1 VTPAFTRHSLISND
15 GNGNNHL
22 EKKLQRLQQ
31 VGKLRVVD
39 LFSGCGGLSLG
50 YKRAGYEILGGV
62 ECDAKAAKTHAL
74 NFFKGLSDEEIEL
87 HSSSVDITET
97 SPEQYM
103 RNVLH
108 ATSPDNLVDVIIGG
122 PPCQAFARIGRAKLR
137 QIAEHP
143 EAYLND
149 ERASL
154 YVHLLKY
161 VDYFH
166 PLAILIENVPDILNY
181 GGKNVAE
188 EIVSSIEDLGYSVAY
203 TLLNAANYG
212 VPQFRL
218 RFFLIAYLKGLSL
231 SPKFPTPTHQAI
243 IPEGYTS
250 ERIVAMKHLH
260 ATQKGFFDEKVRY
273 VEPPEVAEDAPQA
286 VTAGQALADLPVL
299 TDHLKSKKKRGARK
313 FNKLL
318 PYRRG
323 RPGKYALLMRTWH
336 SYKAGEGVWDHVIRF
351 LPRDYEIFRRMKSDD
366 QYPKAHAI
374 AERLLQDSLQELES
388 ITGQKI
394 EKDSQQYKD
403 LKKQIVPPYA
413 TDKFP
418 NKWWKLN
425 PDKPVRTLTAHIG
438 KDTYTHIHY
447 DSKQARVISVRD
459 AARLQS
465 FPDGFIFSGSM
476 NDAYRQ
482 IGNSVPPLMAF
493 ALADKMRV
501 DILEAASLLISE
513 FMVEDESA
521 KSAPTG
527 TDPINVNDELS
538 NTR

>member
-1 VTPAFTRHSLISND
+1 MNGSN
-15 GNGNNHL
+15 NGNLNSVA
-22 EKKLQRLQQ
+22 RLRDITK
-31 VGKLRVVD
+31 GSPLRVLD
-39 LFSGCGGLSLG
+39 LFAGCGGLSLG
-50 YKRAGYEILGGV
+50 FQRARFQIVGSV
-62 ECDAKAAKTHAL
+62 EKDPKAALSHGT
-74 NFFKGLSDEEIEL
+74 NFFRNRSETEIEL
-87 HSSSVDITET
+87 HSQPLDITQIG
-97 SPEQYM
+97 PQKYM
-103 RNVLH
+103 REILNQDDP
-108 ATSPDNLVDVIIGG
+108 SGLVDVIMGG

-149 ERASL
+149 DRANL
-154 YVHLLKY
+154 YLHFLEY

-166 PLAILIENVPDILNY
+166 PLVVLIENVPDILNY

-188 EIVSSIEDLGYSVAY
+188 EIASSLEDLGYRVGY
-203 TLLNAANYG
+203 TLLNAVNYG

-218 RFFLIAYLKGLSL
+218 RFFLIAYLNGLNTA
-231 SPKFPTPTHQAI
+231 PEFPAPTHQTH
-243 IPEGYTS
+243 IPVGYTS
-250 ERIVAMKHLH
+250 ERIVALKHLRPP
-260 ATQKGFFDEKVRY
+260 QENFFYEKVRY
-273 VEPPEVAEDAPQA
+273 VEPPDVADDTPQA
-286 VTAGQALADLPVL
+286 VTASQALADLPVL

-313 FNKLL
+313 FNRLL

-323 RPGKYALLMRTWH
+323 RPGRYAMLMRTWQG
-336 SYKAGEGVWDHVIRF
+336 YKAGKGVWDHVIRF

-366 QYPKAHAI
+366 QYPEAHAI

-388 ITGQKI
+388 LTGQKI
-394 EKDSQQYKD
+394 ENDSQQYKD

-413 TDKFP
+413 ADKFP

-425 PDKPVRTLTAHIG
+425 PDTPVRTLTAHIG

-465 FPDGFIFSGSM
+465 FPDGFIFAGSM

-493 ALADKMRV
+493 ALADKIRAH
-501 DILEAASLLISE
+501 ILEAASLLISE
-513 FMVEDESA
+513 FMAEDESVKNA
-521 KSAPTG
+521 QPSTVS
-527 TDPINVNDELS
+527 INVNDGLS
-538 NTR
+538 DSR

>member
-1 VTPAFTRHSLISND
+1 MISNN
-15 GNGNNHL
+15 GNGNNHF
-22 EKKLQRLQQ
+22 EKKLLRLQQ
-31 VGKLRVVD
+31 MGKLRVVD

-50 YKRAGYEILGGV
+50 FQHAGYEILGGL

-74 NFFKGLSDEEIEL
+74 NFFKDLSDKEFEL
-87 HSSSVDITET
+87 HSSPVDITDT

-103 RNVLH
+103 RDVLH
-108 ATSPDNLVDVIIGG
+108 ATSPDNLIDVIIGG

-154 YVHLLKY
+154 YIHFLEY

-181 GGKNVAE
+181 GGKNIAE
-188 EIVSSIEDLGYSVAY
+188 EIVSSIEDLGYSAAY

-218 RFFLIAYLKGLSL
+218 RFFLIAYLKGLNL
-231 SPKFPTPTHQAI
+231 SPAFPTPTHQVK
-243 IPEGYTS
+243 IPEGYKS
-250 ERIVAMKHLH
+250 ERIVALKHLRPP
-260 ATQKGFFDEKVRY
+260 QKGFFDEKVRY
-273 VEPPEVAEDAPQA
+273 VEPPDVADGAPQA
-286 VTAGQALADLPVL
+286 VTASQALADLPVL

-323 RPGKYALLMRTWH
+323 RPGKYAMLMRTWQD
-336 SYKAGEGVWDHVIRF
+336 YKAGEGVWDHVIRF
-351 LPRDYEIFRRMKSDD
+351 LPRDYEIFRRMNSDD
-366 QYPKAHAI
+366 QYPEAHAI
-374 AERLLQDSLQELES
+374 AERLLQDRLQELEGL
-388 ITGQKI
+388 TGLKI
-394 EKDSQQYKD
+394 ENDSQQYLD

-413 TDKFP
+413 TNKFP

-425 PDKPVRTLTAHIG
+425 PHTPVRTLTAHIG

-447 DSKQARVISVRD
+447 DSQQARVISVRD

-501 DILEAASLLISE
+501 DILDAAFLLISE
-513 FMVEDESA
+513 FKAEN
-521 KSAPTG
+521 KSTKSVQAG
-527 TDPINVNDELS
+527 ADPVNINDGLS
-538 NTR
+538 STR